1 MTTAVTRKVT
11 AATEKRKPAVS
22 AHRSIL
28 TNERADGIHK
38 RLVGNHV
45 IAGTINCPRKVVFNP
60 AGVKNCPRKVVFYPA
75 EVKNCPRKVVFHPA
89 GVKNCPRKVVSH
101 PQGVKSYPPRVN
113 VHPAE
118 VKNYPPGEDLH
129 PAVPSG
135 PKPMTDNDFAFR
147 AGWSPGAEGPTGA
160 HAPRDRFDFVSRI
173 ALTFEPVRTSTI
185 CSDG

>member
-60 AGVKNCPRKVVFYPA
+60 AGVKNCPQKVVFNPA
-75 EVKNCPRKVVFHPA
+75 GVKNCPRKVVFDPAGVKNCPRKVVLHPA

-101 PQGVKSYPPRVN
+101 PQG
-113 VHPAE
+113 
-118 VKNYPPGEDLH
+118 
-129 PAVPSG
+129 
-135 PKPMTDNDFAFR
+135 
-147 AGWSPGAEGPTGA
+147 
-160 HAPRDRFDFVSRI
+160 
-173 ALTFEPVRTSTI
+173 
-185 CSDG
+185 